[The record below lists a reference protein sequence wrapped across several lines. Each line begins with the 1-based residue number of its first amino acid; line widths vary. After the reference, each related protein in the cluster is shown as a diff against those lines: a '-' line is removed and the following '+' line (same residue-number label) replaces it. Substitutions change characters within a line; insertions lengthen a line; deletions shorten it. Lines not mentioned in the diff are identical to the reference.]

1 MLSICDKEFQKI
13 TGHKFYTSCAS
24 SGLHGLGSG
33 CREAE
38 LFQHFHNGLHARNQ
52 CHTKWNRIGI
62 FLQKITISKLILLR
76 YDCLVP
82 AEALVRKGGLVQ
94 NPQRRGG
101 RLFCKNDPPAKFA
114 RKWQKMV
121 LLQHFNLSWPSV
133 AVTWT
138 LSPKKLVPV
147 KPF

>member
-1 MLSICDKEFQKI
+1 MDWVQGAEKQNYFTIFTMGSMPEINATQ
-13 TGHKFYTSCAS
+13 
-24 SGLHGLGSG
+24 SGIELG
-33 CREAE
+33 
-38 LFQHFHNGLHARNQ
+38 F
-52 CHTKWNRIGI
+52 

-82 AEALVRKGGLVQ
+82 AEAMVRKDGLVQ

-101 RLFCKNDPPAKFA
+101 RQFCKNDPPAKFA

-133 AVTWT
+133 AETWT
-138 LSPKKLVPV
+138 LSPEKLVPV
-147 KPF
+147 KPFWGKAYLIIQKMTTCKL